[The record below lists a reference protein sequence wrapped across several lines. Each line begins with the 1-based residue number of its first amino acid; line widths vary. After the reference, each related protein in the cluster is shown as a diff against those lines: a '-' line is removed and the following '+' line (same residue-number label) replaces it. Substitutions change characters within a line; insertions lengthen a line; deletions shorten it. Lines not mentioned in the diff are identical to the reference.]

1 MDRTLYLNENKKL
14 RVFRD
19 GPSIWIKEEGKA
31 GRRIPARLVSRV
43 VIIGN
48 IKLEAGVI
56 TLFTDNDVPITFF
69 NHRGEAVAVAMPY
82 NHHLPRH
89 YEEQK
94 KLLDSEVNIERF
106 KNWLY
111 SKRRETQLVV
121 IKRISKKTAAI
132 FAMKGFRE
140 KDYNLIISELKPL
153 NLSDEKFKVVHGT
166 VSNLFRE
173 MAIGCVL
180 KADLD
185 PHIGIYYRRHN
196 FGFAL
201 DLCYTLEPE
210 IELQTIQFLKN
221 PKDRVYIIKE
231 PSGWAITNEGMK
243 DIIHRFEN
251 RRRQLQE
258 RIERLLDEVFELMR
272 DIRK

>member
-48 IKLEAGVI
+48 IKLESGVI
-56 TLFTDNDVPITFF
+56 TLFTDNDVPITFL
-69 NHRGEAVAVAMPY
+69 NHRGDAVAVAMPY

-89 YEEQK
+89 YDEQK
-94 KLLDSEVNIERF
+94 KFLENEENIERF

-111 SKRRETQLVV
+111 SKKKEVQLGV
-121 IKRISKKTAAI
+121 IKRISKRTAEI
-132 FAMKGFRE
+132 FSEKGFRE
-140 KDYNLIISELKPL
+140 KDYKKFIEEFKPPHL
-153 NLSDEKFKVVHGT
+153 FDEKFKVVYRT

-173 MAIGCVL
+173 MVIGCIVR
-180 KADLD
+180 ADLD
-185 PHIGIYYRRHN
+185 PHLGVYYRRHN

-201 DLCYTLEPE
+201 DICYALDSE
-210 IELQTIQFLKN
+210 IEMQTIQFLKID
-221 PKDRVYIIKE
+221 KDKGYIVKE
-231 PSGWAITNEGMK
+231 PDGWIISKEGMR
-243 DIIHRFEN
+243 DIVHRFEN
-251 RRRQLQE
+251 RRKQIQE
-258 RIERLLDEVFELMR
+258 KIESLLDDIFELMR